1 MPRHWRRLPG
11 WRSASGSRRLLLQA
25 LLLDPVV
32 NSITEAE
39 KLLEDMLALQEDY
52 FPVFNA

>member
-1 MPRHWRRLPG
+1 
-11 WRSASGSRRLLLQA
+11 LLQA